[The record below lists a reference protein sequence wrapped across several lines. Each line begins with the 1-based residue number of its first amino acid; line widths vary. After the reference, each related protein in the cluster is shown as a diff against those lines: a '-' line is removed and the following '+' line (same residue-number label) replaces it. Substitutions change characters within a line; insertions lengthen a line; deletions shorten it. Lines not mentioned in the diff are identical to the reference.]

1 MTRPRVLVGVGC
13 LGILVVLGVVV
24 YFTWQSIQEG
34 ERLRIWSYSQLLDE
48 AQKGQVVTAVIRG
61 QSAIA
66 TDRGGQKHVVTLS
79 GDPSADAKVLQADGV
94 NVTFEESSG
103 PAFWI
108 QVLVPNLIL
117 LVILGGPAVAFTIF
131 LIRRAS
137 R

>member
-1 MTRPRVLVGVGC
+1 MTRTRVLVGVGL
-13 LGILVVLGVVV
+13 LGIVCLVAAIV
-24 YFTWQSIQEG
+24 YFTWQSIQAG
-34 ERLRIWSYSQLLDE
+34 ERISAWSYSQLLDE

-61 QSAIA
+61 QSAVA

-79 GDPSADAKVLQADGV
+79 GDPSADAKVLEADGV
-94 NVTFEESSG
+94 NVTFEASST

-117 LVILGGPAVAFTIF
+117 LVILGGPAVALTIF

>member
-1 MTRPRVLVGVGC
+1 MLGVGC
-13 LGILVVLGVVV
+13 LGILVVVGVVF

-34 ERLRIWSYSQLLDE
+34 ERMSVWSYPQLLDE
-48 AQKGQVVTAVIRG
+48 AQKGQVATAVIRG
-61 QSAIA
+61 QSAVA
-66 TDRGGQKHVVTLS
+66 TDRGGQKHLVTLS

-94 NVTFEESSG
+94 NVTFEESST

-117 LVILGGPAVAFTIF
+117 LVILGGPAVALTIF